1 MWIFMLKF
9 QLSVHSNFSQM
20 AYFILTNVTLQ
31 KMSSL
36 SLNGMSHFYIGYN
49 WLGHFAFM
57 FLS

>member
-1 MWIFMLKF
+1 MLKF

>member
-1 MWIFMLKF
+1 
-9 QLSVHSNFSQM
+9 M
-20 AYFILTNVTLQ
+20 AYFILTIVTLQ

-36 SLNGMSHFYIGYN
+36 SLNSVSHFRMGYN